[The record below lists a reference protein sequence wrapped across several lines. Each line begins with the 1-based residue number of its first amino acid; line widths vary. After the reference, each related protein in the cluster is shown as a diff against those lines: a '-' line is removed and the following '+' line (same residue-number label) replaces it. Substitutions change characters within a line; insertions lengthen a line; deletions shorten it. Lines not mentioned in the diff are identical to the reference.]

1 MEFIIIRVRNFL
13 IFFKDFKELFLEKLI
28 RFTIYGGAFLL
39 PLFFLPLTNNSLE
52 FSKTIL
58 FYALVMLALIFWLIK
73 IYLSKRINLQMQFLD
88 IPMLLFLFV
97 YFLASLFGLDR
108 YQSFWGRDFMAAG
121 SFATICFL
129 VILYFLVSRF
139 IKNIEQIKIL
149 FVTMLLAIFLILLA
163 FILNLFFPCPWPL
176 FLGNSISAFYYF
188 LLVGL
193 ALSAVLFWLSNT
205 KGAKILTLILG
216 FVFFLAIFIFGS
228 RYLLFLV
235 ILTTFLFIFLLSVK
249 SKHFKDKFFIFLTVF
264 LFLQV
269 LLLLLPIASYLKIVM
284 PVELNLPATFGWQ
297 ITKAGLSDNFLLGV
311 GPQNF
316 DYSFYKYKPWAFNQT
331 SFWPLGF
338 EKNSNFWLEILN
350 NLGVL
355 GFLLLIIVVVK
366 YFYRFIR
373 RIKDF
378 LIDSP
383 NEQKRFLILLVS
395 TLILI
400 ALFIY
405 GIFSNFNFML
415 EYCLF
420 LFLGLNAV
428 FLQPLAL
435 EKNWTNK
442 NVINIAAYL
451 ALILVLCLI
460 YFGSKTI
467 WAEIDVAAAFAQA
480 YNSNEDFSHGEN
492 YFNQA
497 SQLNPARID
506 YKLKLANLLI
516 NKVAFLQND
525 KQTDQLEDLIKQI
538 SDILNSVAQRPDL
551 KIDDYLLLQ
560 QNYSVLKD
568 FGLPAADSLVAINE
582 KLLGLDPNNP
592 ELYIDRA
599 LLNFD
604 QYLLL
609 KSGQGAVENREN
621 LMMALLKKIKADID
635 KSLQLKN
642 NYVSGY
648 YNLGLYNHEIGDEAE
663 SLVNIER
670 AFNLD
675 PSQKLVALSLKKLY
689 LNQDKVAKAIE
700 VLNRYLEFNAQDI
713 EVRLELAKIYKSNKE
728 LDKAEE
734 EINKILEIQ
743 PDNAQAKEILG
754 QLQ

>member
-1 MEFIIIRVRNFL
+1 MEFIIIGVRNFF
-13 IFFKDFKELFLEKLI
+13 IFVKDFKELFLEKLI
-28 RFTIYGGAFLL
+28 RLTIYGGAFLL
-39 PLFFLPLTNNSLE
+39 PLFFLPLTNNFLE
-52 FSKTIL
+52 FGKIIL
-58 FYALVMLALIFWLIK
+58 FYGLVGLALIFWLIK
-73 IYLSKRINLQMQFLD
+73 IYLTKRINLQLQFLD
-88 IPMLLFLFV
+88 MPILLFLFG
-97 YFLASLFGLDR
+97 YLLASLFALDR

-121 SFATICFL
+121 SFATLCFL

-149 FVTMLLAIFLILLA
+149 FVTLLLAIFLILLA

-176 FLGNSISAFYYF
+176 FLGNSISAFNYF
-188 LLVGL
+188 LLIGL
-193 ALSAVLFWLSNT
+193 ALSAVLFWLSQS
-205 KGAKILTLILG
+205 KSAKILTLILG
-216 FVFFLAIFIFGS
+216 LIFFLAIFIFGS
-228 RYLLFLV
+228 RSLLFLV

-297 ITKAGLSDNFLLGV
+297 ITKASLSDNFLLGV

-350 NLGVL
+350 NFGVL
-355 GFLLLIIVVVK
+355 GFLLLIIVVAN

-378 LIDSP
+378 MIDSP

-395 TLILI
+395 NLILI

-435 EKNWTNK
+435 EKIWTNK
-442 NVINIAAYL
+442 NAINIAAYL
-451 ALILVLCLI
+451 ALILILCLV
-460 YFGSKTI
+460 YFGSKII
-467 WAEIDVAAAFAQA
+467 WAEIDVALAYAQP
-480 YNSNEDFSHGEN
+480 YNINEDFSRGEN
-492 YFNQA
+492 HFNQA

-516 NKVAFLQND
+516 NKLVFLQNN

-538 SDILNSVAQRPDL
+538 SDILNSVSQRPDL

-560 QNYSVLKD
+560 QNYSTLKGS
-568 FGLPAADSLVAINE
+568 GLLGADSLVAVNG
-582 KLLGLDPNNP
+582 KLLVLDPNNP

-609 KSGQGAVENREN
+609 KSGQGAIENREN

-642 NYVSGY
+642 NFVSGY

-663 SLVNIER
+663 SLANIEK

-689 LNQDKVAKAIE
+689 LNQDKADKAIE
-700 VLNRYLEFNAQDI
+700 VLTKYLEYYPNDT
-713 EVRLELAKIYKSNKE
+713 ETRLELVNVYKDSGNF
-728 LDKAEE
+728 DKAKEE
-734 EINKILEIQ
+734 LNKILKIE
-743 PDNAQAKEILG
+743 PENAKAKEILE
-754 QLQ
+754 QLK